1 MLAVCSEA
9 ANIHSKWKRVTGVDQ
24 SGQLKI
30 DTNGLTHDFSQN
42 GNVITVTPGA
52 DEMLFLKP

>member
-30 DTNGLTHDFSQN
+30 DTNGLTTTSAR
-42 GNVITVTPGA
+42 T
-52 DEMLFLKP
+52 EM